1 MFSYLSGILKEKTQ
15 NYVVIDVS
23 GVGFKIYTSLTS
35 LNSIASKTEDDKITF
50 YTYLYIKEGIMDLYG
65 FSSKEELTMFEL
77 LISVS
82 GVGAKGAVAILST
95 ATPQKL
101 AVSVVTN
108 DVAAIKKASGI
119 GPKTAQRVILE
130 LKDKIKNET
139 LTGGDILEASDNEV
153 ISLPEGKNEAVS
165 ALMVLGY
172 TKFEAEKAVS
182 KVDSSINDVE
192 DIIKAAL
199 KALI

>member
-1 MFSYLSGILKEKTQ
+1 MFSYLKGFLAQKGQ

-23 GVGFKIYTSLTS
+23 GVGFKVYTSMTS
-35 LNSIASKTEDDKITF
+35 LEGIAAKNENDPVTF

-65 FSSKEELTMFEL
+65 FSTQEELNMFEL

-82 GVGAKGAVAILST
+82 GVGAKGAIAILSSL
-95 ATPQKL
+95 TPQKL
-101 AVSVVTN
+101 AISLVTN
-108 DVAAIKKASGI
+108 DVSSIKKASGI
-119 GPKTAQRVILE
+119 GPKTAQRIILE
-130 LKDKIKNET
+130 LKDKIKNEE
-139 LTGGDILEASDNEV
+139 LTASAEEGG
-153 ISLPEGKNEAVS
+153 ISEEIPLTSSRAEAVS

-172 TKFEAEKAVS
+172 SKFEAERAVS
-182 KVDSSINDVE
+182 KIDTSLTETE

>member
-1 MFSYLSGILKEKTQ
+1 MFSYLKGFLAQKGQ

-23 GVGFKIYTSLTS
+23 GVGFKVYTSMTS
-35 LNSIASKTEDDKITF
+35 LEGITAKNENDPVTF

-65 FSSKEELTMFEL
+65 FSTQEELNMFEL

-82 GVGAKGAVAILST
+82 GVGAKGAIAILSSL
-95 ATPQKL
+95 TPQKL
-101 AVSVVTN
+101 AVSLVTN
-108 DVAAIKKASGI
+108 DVSSIKKASGI
-119 GPKTAQRVILE
+119 GPKTAQRIILE
-130 LKDKIKNET
+130 LKDKIKNEE
-139 LTGGDILEASDNEV
+139 LTASAEEGG
-153 ISLPEGKNEAVS
+153 ISEEIPLTSSRAEAVS

-172 TKFEAEKAVS
+172 SKFEAERAVS
-182 KVDSSINDVE
+182 KIDTSLTETE

>member
-1 MFSYLSGILKEKTQ
+1 MFSYLKGFLAQKGQ

-23 GVGFKIYTSLTS
+23 GIGFKVYTSMTS
-35 LNSIASKTEDDKITF
+35 LEGIAAKNENDPVTF

-65 FSSKEELTMFEL
+65 FSTQEELNMFEL

-82 GVGAKGAVAILST
+82 GVGAKGAIAILSSL
-95 ATPQKL
+95 TPQKL
-101 AVSVVTN
+101 AVSLVTN
-108 DVAAIKKASGI
+108 DVSSIKKASGI
-119 GPKTAQRVILE
+119 GPKTAQRIILE
-130 LKDKIKNET
+130 LKDKIKNEE
-139 LTGGDILEASDNEV
+139 LTASAENGG
-153 ISLPEGKNEAVS
+153 ISEEIPLTSSRAEAVS

-172 TKFEAEKAVS
+172 SKFEAERAVS
-182 KVDSSINDVE
+182 KIDTSLTETE

>member
-1 MFSYLSGILKEKTQ
+1 MFSYLKGFLAQKGQ

-23 GVGFKIYTSLTS
+23 GVGFKVYTSMTS
-35 LNSIASKTEDDKITF
+35 LEGIAAKNENDPVTF

-65 FSSKEELTMFEL
+65 FSTQEELNMFEL

-82 GVGAKGAVAILST
+82 GVGAKGAIAILSSL
-95 ATPQKL
+95 TPQKL
-101 AVSVVTN
+101 AVSLVTN
-108 DVAAIKKASGI
+108 DVSSIKKASGI
-119 GPKTAQRVILE
+119 GPKTAQRIILE
-130 LKDKIKNET
+130 LKDKIKNEE
-139 LTGGDILEASDNEV
+139 LTASAENGG
-153 ISLPEGKNEAVS
+153 ISEEIPLTSSRAEAVS

-172 TKFEAEKAVS
+172 SKFEAERAVS
-182 KVDSSINDVE
+182 NIDTSLTETE

>member
-1 MFSYLSGILKEKTQ
+1 MFSYLKGFLAQKGQ

-23 GVGFKIYTSLTS
+23 GVGFKVYTSMTS
-35 LNSIASKTEDDKITF
+35 LEGIAAKNENDPVTF

-65 FSSKEELTMFEL
+65 FSTQEELNMFEL

-82 GVGAKGAVAILST
+82 GVGAKGAIAILSSL
-95 ATPQKL
+95 TPQKL
-101 AVSVVTN
+101 AVSLVTN
-108 DVAAIKKASGI
+108 DVSSIKKASGI
-119 GPKTAQRVILE
+119 GPKTAQRIILE
-130 LKDKIKNET
+130 LKDKIKNEE
-139 LTGGDILEASDNEV
+139 LTASAEEGG
-153 ISLPEGKNEAVS
+153 ISEEIPLTSSRAEAVS

-172 TKFEAEKAVS
+172 SKFEAERAVS
-182 KVDSSINDVE
+182 KIDTSLTETE